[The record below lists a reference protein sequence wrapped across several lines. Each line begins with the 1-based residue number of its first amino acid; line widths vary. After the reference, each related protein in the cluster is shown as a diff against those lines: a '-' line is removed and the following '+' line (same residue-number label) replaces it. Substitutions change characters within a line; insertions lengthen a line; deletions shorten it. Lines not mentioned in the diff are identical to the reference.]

1 MPSIA
6 WSTSDLAV
14 VALSGIAVPFVQ
26 SSDVWHTN
34 AVTVLEHRSA
44 SAPRRVLTRA
54 AWLLAAVLLVA
65 ANLRTPVT
73 SLGALLDSLHSIG
86 LSTGTASF
94 LTSLPVLCFAAVG
107 ATGMTLARR
116 VGAHRGV
123 ALGLALIVAGLLVR
137 VVAGSTTLLVGTFLA
152 CAGIALANVLL
163 PVVVKE
169 HFPTKVGQVTGT
181 YTAVMSTGAALGAA
195 LTVPIASAAG
205 GWRIGLVAWVVP
217 AVLALVAWTV
227 SGRGREHARSRSRGA
242 SLWRSPV
249 AWAVTI
255 TFGTQSVFAYVI
267 MSWLPTMYAD
277 AGYSHGEAGLLLAV
291 SILIGVPIFVVA
303 PTVAARMRSQGPL
316 VLLLTAITA
325 AGFAGM
331 AVAPHA
337 GGWLWAVLLGVGG
350 AVFPVVLTM
359 FALRTCN
366 SDDTAALSS
375 MAQSI
380 GYLIAAAGPLLVGLL
395 RDTTGSWTTSCV
407 LLLGVAVVQA
417 TAGLVAGRPVV
428 VGTGPRNDR

>member
-1 MPSIA
+1 
-6 WSTSDLAV
+6 
-14 VALSGIAVPFVQ
+14 
-26 SSDVWHTN
+26 
-34 AVTVLEHRSA
+34 
-44 SAPRRVLTRA
+44 
-54 AWLLAAVLLVA
+54 
-65 ANLRTPVT
+65 
-73 SLGALLDSLHSIG
+73 
-86 LSTGTASF
+86 
-94 LTSLPVLCFAAVG
+94 
-107 ATGMTLARR
+107 MTLARR

-123 ALGLALIVAGLLVR
+123 AVGLALITAGLLVR
-137 VVAGSTTLLVGTFLA
+137 IVSGSTTLLVGTFLA

-205 GWRIGLVAWVVP
+205 GWRVGLVAWVVP
-217 AVLALVAWTV
+217 AVLALVAWAV
-227 SGRGREHARSRSRGA
+227 SGRGREHTRSQSRGA

-249 AWAVTI
+249 AWAVTV

-291 SILIGVPIFVVA
+291 SILVGVPIFVVA
-303 PTVAARMRSQGPL
+303 PTIAARMRSQAPL
-316 VLLLTAITA
+316 VLLLTLVTA

-337 GGWLWAVLLGVGG
+337 GGWVWAVLLGVGG

-380 GYLIAAAGPLLVGLL
+380 GYLIAASGPLVVGLL
-395 RDTTGSWTTSCV
+395 RDATGSWTTSCLV
-407 LLLGVAVVQA
+407 LLGVAVVQA
-417 TAGLVAGRPVV
+417 VAGSVAGRPVV
-428 VGTGPRNDR
+428 VGSGPRNDAR

>member
-1 MPSIA
+1 M
-6 WSTSDLAV
+6 
-14 VALSGIAVPFVQ
+14 
-26 SSDVWHTN
+26 
-34 AVTVLEHRSA
+34 TVLEHRSA
-44 SAPRRVLTRA
+44 PARRRVLTRTG
-54 AWLLAAVLLVA
+54 WLLAAVLLVA
-65 ANLRTPVT
+65 VNLRTPVT
-73 SLGALLDSLHSIG
+73 SLGALLDSLDPIG
-86 LSTGTASF
+86 LSAGTASF

-107 ATGMTLARR
+107 AAGMTLARR

-123 ALGLALIVAGLLVR
+123 AVGLVLIVAGLLVR
-137 VVAGSTTLLVGTFLA
+137 AVAGSTALLVGTFLA

-195 LTVPIASAAG
+195 LTVPVASAAG
-205 GWRIGLVAWVVP
+205 GWRVGLVAWVLP
-217 AVLALVAWTV
+217 AGLALVAWTV
-227 SGRGREHARSRSRGA
+227 SGRGREHVRSRSRGA

-291 SILIGVPIFVVA
+291 SILVGVPIFVVA
-303 PTVAARMRSQGPL
+303 PTFAARVRSQGPL

-359 FALRTCN
+359 FALRTGN

-375 MAQSI
+375 MAQSV
-380 GYLIAAAGPLLVGLL
+380 GYLIAASGPLVVGLL
-395 RDTTGSWTTSCV
+395 RDATGSWTTSCV
-407 LLLGVAVVQA
+407 VLLAVAVVQA
-417 TAGLVAGRPVV
+417 VAGSVAGRPVV
-428 VGTGPRNDR
+428 VGSGPRSDR